1 MWLDALALLLLGVFA
16 GMGMLR
22 GGLAA
27 GMGLLSIAV
36 SYAAA
41 ILCATAFG
49 PTLAGWVNLPEF
61 LGLPIAGMAG
71 FTGGYLLMGLL
82 SRFLQNVAERRRRGM
97 PRSARDRF
105 TGGVFGFARGALV
118 VLLLSWLAIWVDALR
133 QTGAL
138 EGMPEIGDSRAAS
151 VTESVVEAGVGAALG
166 DAGAAGKFA
175 ARMAARPG
183 ASVSDIQGLLDSPRL
198 EALRED
204 KLFWTYLEAGAIDSA
219 LNQVSFVR
227 IIRDAEFRERLGA
240 LGLVDESAVSDPR
253 AFRRAAGEALRSV
266 APRLRG
272 LRDDPELKQLMENP
286 DIVAMVES
294 GNTLGLLSH
303 SGFRRVVTRVASR
316 D

>member
-16 GMGMLR
+16 GMGMRR

-41 ILCATAFG
+41 ILCATQFG
-49 PTLAGWVNLPEF
+49 PTLAGWVNIPEF
-61 LGLPIAGMAG
+61 LGLPIAGVVG
-71 FTGGYLLMGLL
+71 FTGGYLLMSLL
-82 SRFLQNVAERRRRGM
+82 SRFLERAAERRRRGL

-105 TGGVFGFARGALV
+105 AGGVFGFARGALV
-118 VLLLSWLAIWVDALR
+118 VLLLSWLAIWVDVLR

-138 EGMPEIGDSRAAS
+138 EGIPEIGDSRAAS
-151 VTESVVEAGVGAALG
+151 VTESVVEAGVAATLADTG
-166 DAGAAGKFA
+166 PAGQFA

-183 ASVSDIQGLLDSPRL
+183 ASVSDIQGLLDSPQL
-198 EALRED
+198 QALRED

-227 IIRDAEFRERLGA
+227 IIQDEELRERLGA

-253 AFRRAAGEALRSV
+253 AFRKASAELLRSV

-272 LRDDPELKQLMENP
+272 LRNDPELKQLMENP

-294 GNTLGLLSH
+294 GNTVGLLTH
-303 SGFRRVVTRVASR
+303 SEFRRLVTRVASR